1 VTVSETSSETP
12 ARTGGGTRKSAAD
25 MVRTL
30 AVIIAFVAV
39 IVLLVPRP
47 NEVRQPDVDP
57 AAAAT
62 SARPGLSFVPA
73 VPVGLPEGWSARTAK
88 VQVGTDDVATW
99 LLQYQTPGGAY
110 GALRQARS
118 ATPDWEARQVTDG
131 RENGTVRVGGYDW
144 VVRSRP
150 DRGITSWVLR
160 REDLTTVVTGTAT
173 AAELTTLVEALPDGS
188 LEQSAAPS
196 AGVSPSP

>member
-1 VTVSETSSETP
+1 
-12 ARTGGGTRKSAAD
+12 
-25 MVRTL
+25 
-30 AVIIAFVAV
+30 
-39 IVLLVPRP
+39 
-47 NEVRQPDVDP
+47 
-57 AAAAT
+57 
-62 SARPGLSFVPA
+62 
-73 VPVGLPEGWSARTAK
+73 
-88 VQVGTDDVATW
+88 
-99 LLQYQTPGGAY
+99 
-110 GALRQARS
+110 
-118 ATPDWEARQVTDG
+118 
-131 RENGTVRVGGYDW
+131 VRVGGYDW